1 MRTPDR
7 RILSLPILALLMLG
21 LPGPSRAQDPEPTPR
36 VFDCGPS
43 LVKPGDLAA
52 VNVGYPARLGNT
64 SPADVRVRILD
75 AAGAPLLE
83 RRLRLTPGQSRSVR
97 HQVAA
102 SDRALALVRAEFVV
116 ADGPPN
122 LRLVGTFQLFGLGL
136 TYGPHLVCSGDTGSR
151 GPA

>member
-1 MRTPDR
+1 MRTPNR
-7 RILSLPILALLMLG
+7 RTLFPPILTLLMLG
-21 LPGPSRAQDPEPTPR
+21 VAGPSRAQDPEPTPR

-52 VNVGYPARLGNT
+52 VNVGYPARTSNT
-64 SPADVRVRILD
+64 GPAEVRVRILD

-83 RRLRLTPGQSRSVR
+83 RRLRLAPGESGSVR
-97 HQVAA
+97 HLIAA
-102 SDRALALVRAEFVV
+102 SDKRLELVRAEFLV